1 MKAYLRDDL
10 IEFNKEYPPS
20 SEPLTAEEWETLYFE
35 VIENPCE
42 DFETEEGFNMI
53 IKHPITKRLIF
64 VCTID
69 YNFKHY
75 N

>member
-1 MKAYLRDDL
+1 MKAYVRDDL
-10 IEFNKEYPPS
+10 IEFNKEYPTS
-20 SEPLTAEEWETLYFE
+20 SEPLTAEEWENLDFE

-53 IKHPITKRLIF
+53 IRHPITQRLIF
-64 VCTID
+64 VCSID
-69 YNFKHY
+69 FNFKHY